1 MTGLKL
7 GVITDGIS
15 QDVETAFRFLN
26 ENEIEYGDLQF
37 IWGKEIGDQTDE
49 EVKDIKKLARK
60 YRIKIGC
67 LTRHNFA
74 GLPSRMESLH
84 SESYKAHMVKYRRC
98 FEIANEL
105 DCPIVRIMS
114 CKKDMILFGSHGA
127 EQWVSAEG
135 AWDAQVELY
144 REPVAYAEKMGTMI
158 VTENCNGG
166 QITSNYLAA
175 KLIKELNT
183 DILKILWDPCNAL
196 YCTEQAYPAG
206 YEAGEGLIGHIHIKD
221 AKINIA
227 RASVE
232 FRSLGQGDMAPY
244 LYDIGEALKRDG
256 YSGIVSLEANYRP
269 EGREFI
275 DGTRSS
281 IAHFKRIFG
290 S

>member
-1 MTGLKL
+1 MSELKL

-15 QDVETAFRFLN
+15 QDVETTFKFLN
-26 ENEIEYGDLQF
+26 EVGIEYADLQF
-37 IWGKEIGDQTDE
+37 IWDKEIGDQTDE
-49 EVKDIKKLARK
+49 EVKKIKSLMKEYK
-60 YRIKIGC
+60 IKIGC

-74 GLPSRMESLH
+74 GIPAKMETLH
-84 SESYKAHMVKYRRC
+84 SEVYNKHMEKYKRC

-105 DCPIVRIMS
+105 ECPIVRLMS
-114 CKKDMILFGSHGA
+114 TNKNMILFGSHGA
-127 EQWVSAEG
+127 EKWVTATG

-175 KLIKELNT
+175 KIIDELGT
-183 DILKILWDPCNAL
+183 DILKILWDPCNAM
-196 YCTEQAYPAG
+196 YCTEKPYPDGYDAAG
-206 YEAGEGLIGHIHIKD
+206 GKIGHIHIKD
-221 AKINIA
+221 AKIDIA

-244 LYDIGEALKRDG
+244 LLDIANALKADN
-256 YSGIVSLEANYRP
+256 YQGIVSLEANYRP
-269 EGREFI
+269 IGKDFV

-281 IAHFKRIFG
+281 IDHFKKIFG
-290 S
+290 